1 MTDLTDLTYILAAT
15 ITVVILITIWAAV
28 ISEWRAG

>member
-1 MTDLTDLTYILAAT
+1 MQDLTYILAAT
-15 ITVVILITIWAAV
+15 ITVIILITIWAAV

>member
-1 MTDLTDLTYILAAT
+1 MTDLTYILAAT
-15 ITVVILITIWAAV
+15 SRSRSLIMIYAVI

>member
-1 MTDLTDLTYILAAT
+1 MYDLTYILAAT
-15 ITVVILITIWAAV
+15 ITISILILIYAAI

>member
-1 MTDLTDLTYILAAT
+1 MNYDITYILAAT
-15 ITVVILITIWAAV
+15 VTVVILITIWAAI

>member
-1 MTDLTDLTYILAAT
+1 MTDLTYILAAT
-15 ITVVILITIWAAV
+15 ITVIILITIWAAV